1 MQVHHHVRGGN
12 VLATA
17 KARFHARIQGLL
29 LSALASA
36 CGREAG
42 SGADG
47 WEFKVDTVRQTAWL
61 RAVGKEARKDEAPNK
76 AAILSFDCLPGQRS
90 ITIMTEQALRQGST
104 EARVQLDASRPR
116 RIPAFAGTTA
126 SSGQVV
132 LTISP
137 DSMLTLLTGHQR
149 ATIEYTDGAGSSRT
163 TAEFPLLGLEKYRAP
178 FLRACAD

>member
-1 MQVHHHVRGGN
+1 M
-12 VLATA
+12 LATA
-17 KARFHARIQGLL
+17 KARFHARARGPL
-29 LSALASA
+29 LSALALALAAA

-42 SGADG
+42 SGAGG
-47 WEFKVDTVRQTAWL
+47 WEFKVDTARQTAWL
-61 RAVGKEARKDEAPNK
+61 RAVGKEGRKDEAPNK
-76 AAILSFDCLPGQRS
+76 AAILSFDCRPGQRS

-104 EARVQLDASRPR
+104 EARLLLDARRPR

-163 TAEFPLLGLEKYRAP
+163 TADFPLMGLEKYRAS
-178 FLRACAD
+178 FLRACADSVPHS

>member
-1 MQVHHHVRGGN
+1 M
-12 VLATA
+12 LATA
-17 KARFHARIQGLL
+17 KARFHARARGPL
-29 LSALASA
+29 LSALAFAAA

-47 WEFKVDTVRQTAWL
+47 WEFKVDTARQTAWL
-61 RAVGKEARKDEAPNK
+61 RAVGKEGRKDETPNK
-76 AAILSFDCLPGQRS
+76 AAILSFDCLPGHRS
-90 ITIMTEQALRQGST
+90 TTIMTEQALRQGST
-104 EARVQLDASRPR
+104 EARVQLDAGRAR

-178 FLRACAD
+178 FLRACADSVPLS